1 MGALPP
7 VFIEFLGKSTG
18 LHATTAAVRRD
29 LATTE
34 SEGAGQM
41 SRLSTVSKA
50 ALLGI
55 GIAASVAAVKTVH
68 MAADFQTQMTRVRTG
83 AGELQKNMASV
94 SSGILSMAGEVG
106 QSTQELTSGLYM
118 VESAGYHG
126 ADALKVLKVSAE
138 GAKVGAADMASVTDA
153 VTTALNAYKLGAG
166 DVTHVM
172 NALVATEASGKTN
185 MEALAGSMSS
195 ILPVAAA
202 AHVGL
207 NEVLGAMATMT
218 SQGTSAKVAATYLRQ
233 TIGQLSN
240 PSAKAAGEMRDLGL
254 DSTQVALSLGKKGLA
269 ATLMMLTDAIQK
281 HMGPAGTVLIDKLK
295 SVSGN
300 ATAFQKVLA
309 NLPETQQ
316 SYIGALAT
324 MVGGTKSMMGA
335 LQLTGPHLETFKA
348 NVKTIGQHVKDGGKD
363 VEGWSDVQK
372 TFNQRM
378 AEAKGS
384 MQGLGISIGLAL
396 LPAAMKFM
404 DVIAKLAMFM
414 NKNHSALLAFGI
426 ALTAVAIGLTVAKIA
441 SWDFNASLYADPLTW
456 IVVGIV
462 LLVAALVMLVMHWKQ
477 VAAWLAGAWHATVN
491 GLAAA
496 WHWLASETVSVWD
509 NYIVAPVLAAWH
521 AIANFFAGAYHTV
534 VDPVMSAWRRVW
546 SVTQTIW
553 NGITGFFRKWW
564 PLLFVIMFPFLAA
577 LVALWNHTHT
587 AVFNFAKSVWGA
599 IAGFFVAVWNTVI
612 LPAAR
617 IAWAIIR
624 DAVVNPARDTY
635 KFLASIW
642 NTAYHWLSAK
652 WAEIHS
658 TAAGWFNSIRNAMT
672 GPINSAYNTLKGI
685 LSKIQKAISDQ
696 LTQAW
701 NDVKNIGSKFLS
713 IGSSIVEG
721 IVKGIVR
728 NASSIGGALKD
739 AADGALKDASSFLDI
754 NSPSKVAAKRL
765 GSPLSEGI
773 AKGITDNAHLAHRAM
788 RRMSA
793 ELVAGGMGGPQ
804 GELSVGTSGGGVTVI
819 HQTNVSVVNHGSVLA
834 ENDLVQ
840 TIKKVMP
847 RDGARNSTT
856 YKPYKR

>member
-7 VFIEFLGKSTG
+7 VFVEFLGRSTG

-34 SEGAGQM
+34 AEGAGQM

-55 GIAASVAAVKTVH
+55 GVAASIAAVKTVH

-83 AGELQKNMASV
+83 AGELQKNMGTV
-94 SSGILSMAGEVG
+94 SRGILTMAGEVG
-106 QSTQELTSGLYM
+106 QTTQELTSGLYM

-126 ADALKVLKVSAE
+126 ADALQVLKVSAE

-153 VTTALNAYKLGAG
+153 TTTALNAYKMGAG
-166 DVTHVM
+166 DVTAVM

-254 DSTQVALSLGKKGLA
+254 DSTQVALSLGKNGLA
-269 ATLMMLTDAIQK
+269 ATLMMLTDAIEK

-335 LQLTGPHLETFKA
+335 LQLTGPHLDTFKA

-384 MQGLGISIGLAL
+384 MQGLGISIGLTL
-396 LPAAMKFM
+396 LPAAMKFADAM
-404 DVIAKLAMFM
+404 AKTALFL
-414 NKNHSALLAFGI
+414 NKNHSVLLAFGI

-456 IVVGIV
+456 IVVSIV
-462 LLVAALVMLVMHWKQ
+462 LLVAALVLLAMHWKQ
-477 VAAWLAGAWHATVN
+477 VAAWLEGAWNATVH
-491 GLAAA
+491 GLIAA
-496 WHWLASETVSVWD
+496 WHWLADETVSVWD
-509 NYIVAPVLAAWH
+509 NYIVAPVMAAWH
-521 AIANFFAGAYHTV
+521 AIANFFAAAYHTV
-534 VDPVMSAWRRVW
+534 ADPVISAWRSVW

-553 NGITGFFRKWW
+553 NAVTGFFRKWW
-564 PLLFVIMFPFLAA
+564 PLLFVIFFPFLAA

-599 IAGFFVAVWNTVI
+599 IAGFFVAVWNTVL

-617 IAWAIIR
+617 IAWVLIRDSVVNPIR
-624 DAVVNPARDTY
+624 DAY
-635 KFLASIW
+635 KLFVSIW
-642 NTAYHWLSAK
+642 TAAAHWLGAK
-652 WAEIHS
+652 WSEIHG
-658 TAAGWFNSIRNAMT
+658 TASSWFGSIRNAMT
-672 GPINSAYNTLKGI
+672 GPISAAYATLKSIMGSI
-685 LSKIQKAISDQ
+685 KKAISDQ
-696 LTQAW
+696 LNSAW
-701 NDVKNIGSKFLS
+701 NDVKNIGSKFYS
-713 IGSSIVEG
+713 IGSAIIEG
-721 IVKGIVR
+721 IVKGIAN
-728 NASSIGGALKD
+728 NASSVGGALKD
-739 AADGALKDASSFLDI
+739 AASGALSDAKSFLGI
-754 NSPSKVAAKRL
+754 NSPSKVAADRI
-765 GSPLSEGI
+765 GSPLPEGI
-773 AKGITDNAHLAHRAM
+773 AKGITDSTHLVYSAM
-788 RRMSA
+788 RRMT
-793 ELVAGGMGGPQ
+793 AGIPMESLGGA
-804 GELSVGTSGGGVTVI
+804 GHALSTGTSGGGVTVV
-819 HQTNVSVVNHGSVLA
+819 HQTNVSVVNHGSVLS